1 LRLSNKNR
9 RDAIAVFDV
18 GTNTVLYLLMARDA
32 DGELVVEDEG
42 FAPTRLG
49 KGLALG
55 EPSATAVERTVR
67 ALASFVQRAER
78 AGLSELRVVGTEV
91 LRRGRWS
98 DEFAEALWKRL
109 GLRVDVLTPKEEGQL
124 TLLAARRSLALGEGP
139 LAVVDVGG
147 GSAQLA
153 CEGDGGPPA
162 VASYG
167 VGCVLVTERFFGEA
181 RTQTAWEAARNF
193 VRGTL
198 VDIPAASGDV
208 VITGGTATTTAT
220 LKLALPSYDAA
231 RVHGYVLSA
240 ATVAAVGKG
249 VFFMPLSKR
258 RRLIGMPAG
267 RADVYPAGAL
277 ALAEFLDKLGAD
289 SAVVS
294 AQGVRYGVAYRY
306 FDEENNRGV
315 SSSP

>member
-1 LRLSNKNR
+1 MLNKNR

-55 EPSATAVERTVR
+55 EPSGTAVERTVR
-67 ALASFVQRAER
+67 ALASFVQRAEA

-109 GLRVDVLTPKEEGQL
+109 GLRVDVLTPKEEGEL

-139 LAVVDVGG
+139 LTVVDVGG

-153 CEGDGGPPA
+153 REGDGGPPV
-162 VASYG
+162 VASYA

-181 RTQTAWEAARNF
+181 RTQAAWEAARNF

-198 VDIPAASGDV
+198 VDIPAAAGDV

-220 LKLALPSYDAA
+220 LKLALPAYDAA
-231 RVHGYVLSA
+231 RVHGYVLSK
-240 ATVAAVGKG
+240 ATVAAVAKG
-249 VFFMPLSKR
+249 VFLMALSKR
-258 RRLIGMPAG
+258 RRLVGMPAG

-277 ALAEFLDKLGAD
+277 ALAEFLDKLGAHN
-289 SAVVS
+289 AVVS
-294 AQGVRYGVAYRY
+294 AQGVRFGVAYRY
-306 FDEENNRGV
+306 FEEEDNRGT
-315 SSSP
+315 SSA